1 MKGLSLPSCFL
12 LKYKSETLKVRLHH
26 FHLIE
31 YHYLKTLFSILRNKC
46 SLNYDFSLTNHLH
59 NTNAQ
64 SLYIMGLWDYSRME
78 SSSSIIY
85 VSQIWAITL
94 LIQIQL
100 MEATS
105 FSRNIMN
112 ADKVSHMERIS
123 PCTSHPRRGALV
135 CMEITLNPARVST
148 CHSVHWSECKPCP
161 DTNWKW
167 KMLTK
172 ISAMWVMIYDCFA

>member
-1 MKGLSLPSCFL
+1 
-12 LKYKSETLKVRLHH
+12 
-26 FHLIE
+26 
-31 YHYLKTLFSILRNKC
+31 
-46 SLNYDFSLTNHLH
+46 
-59 NTNAQ
+59 
-64 SLYIMGLWDYSRME
+64 MGLWDYSRME

-135 CMEITLNPARVST
+135 CMEITLSPARVST
-148 CHSVHWSECKPCP
+148 CHCALKWVQALSWYKLEMKDVDKNFSYVSNDLWLFCLGTATGFMNKALGFGLANNSLEKQLQL
-161 DTNWKW
+161 DWKLW
-167 KMLTK
+167 RKYKDQCILW
-172 ISAMWVMIYDCFA
+172 ISTPFSFSSWNVCGNM